1 MKADGHSLLIV
12 VPKTEPDACR
22 SLSHTFADD
31 ASVKVIVDR
40 RSADRRV
47 QSKANGHGPERR
59 RNERRRRIDA
69 DAELKVDRWIAVP
82 RASGHVDFRDLDVK
96 AILFLCCNN
105 HVVPCQKCQ
114 DTYRL
119 GWISHVEPGALPCP
133 RCGTDLMEVV
143 VAHAQTCRYWAD
155 HRSAQQP
162 LSHAS

>member
-1 MKADGHSLLIV
+1 MEADGQSLLIV
-12 VPKTEPDACR
+12 VPKTGTDACR
-22 SLSHTFADD
+22 SLSQTFADD
-31 ASVKVIVDR
+31 ASVQVIIDR
-40 RSADRRV
+40 RNTDRRG
-47 QSKANGHGPERR
+47 QSTNGHRPERR
-59 RNERRRRIDA
+59 QSDRRRRLDA

-82 RASGHVDFRDLDVK
+82 RATGTIDFRDLDVK
-96 AILFLCCNN
+96 ALLFLCCNN

-119 GWISHVEPGALPCP
+119 GWIAHVEPGELPCP

-155 HRSAQQP
+155 HRAAQQP

>member
-1 MKADGHSLLIV
+1 MKVDGHSLLIV
-12 VPKTEPDACR
+12 VPKTGPDACR
-22 SLSHTFADD
+22 SLSQTFADD
-31 ASVKVIVDR
+31 PNVEVIVDR

-47 QSKANGHGPERR
+47 HPNGHRPERR
-59 RNERRRRIDA
+59 QSDRRRHPEA

-82 RASGHVDFRDLDVK
+82 RAAGTIDFRDLDVK
-96 AILFLCCNN
+96 AILFLCCAN

-119 GWISHVEPGALPCP
+119 GWISHVEPGSMPCP
-133 RCGTDLMEVV
+133 RCGTDVSEVV

-155 HRSAQQP
+155 HRAAQQP

>member
-12 VPKTEPDACR
+12 VPKTGTDACR
-22 SLSHTFADD
+22 SLRQTFADD
-31 ASVKVIVDR
+31 ASVEVIIDR
-40 RSADRRV
+40 RGTDRRA
-47 QSKANGHGPERR
+47 QSTNGHRPERR
-59 RNERRRRIDA
+59 QGDRRRRLEN

-82 RASGHVDFRDLDVK
+82 RAKGTVDFRDLDVK

-105 HVVPCQKCQ
+105 HVIPCQKCQ

-133 RCGTDLMEVV
+133 RCATDLTEVV

-155 HRSAQQP
+155 HRAAQQP

>member
-1 MKADGHSLLIV
+1 MNADRFSLLIV
-12 VPKTEPDACR
+12 VPKTGTDACR
-22 SLSHTFADD
+22 SLRQTFADD
-31 ASVKVIVDR
+31 SSVEVIIDR

-47 QSKANGHGPERR
+47 HSNGYRTERR
-59 RNERRRRIDA
+59 QGDRRRRLQY

-82 RASGHVDFRDLDVK
+82 RASGMIDFRDLDVK

-105 HVVPCQKCQ
+105 HVIPCQKCQ

-133 RCGTDLMEVV
+133 RCGTDLTEVV
-143 VAHAQTCRYWAD
+143 VAHAQTCHYWAD
-155 HRSAQQP
+155 HRAAQQP

>member
-22 SLSHTFADD
+22 SLSQTFADD
-31 ASVKVIVDR
+31 ASVKIIVDR
-40 RSADRRV
+40 RRADRRV
-47 QSKANGHGPERR
+47 QSNANGHGPERR
-59 RNERRRRIDA
+59 QNERRRRIGA

-96 AILFLCCNN
+96 ALLFLCCNN

-162 LSHAS
+162 LTHAS

>member
-1 MKADGHSLLIV
+1 MNAHGLSLLIV
-12 VPKTEPDACR
+12 VPKTGTEVCR
-22 SLSHTFADD
+22 SLRQTFADD
-31 ASVKVIVDR
+31 SSVEVIIDR

-47 QSKANGHGPERR
+47 HANGYRTERR
-59 RNERRRRIDA
+59 QGDRRRRLQY

-82 RASGHVDFRDLDVK
+82 RASGMIDFRDLDVK

-105 HVVPCQKCQ
+105 HVIPCQKCQ

-119 GWISHVEPGALPCP
+119 GWISRVEPGALPCP

-162 LSHAS
+162 LTRAS

>member
-1 MKADGHSLLIV
+1 MKADAHSLLIV

-22 SLSHTFADD
+22 SLGQTFADD
-31 ASVKVIVDR
+31 PSVQVIVDR
-40 RSADRRV
+40 RGHDRRV
-47 QSKANGHGPERR
+47 HANGHRPERR
-59 RNERRRRIDA
+59 QSDRRQRVDA

-82 RASGHVDFRDLDVK
+82 RASGTVDFRDLDVK

-133 RCGTDLMEVV
+133 RCGTDLTEVV
-143 VAHAQTCRYWAD
+143 VAHAQTCRYWAE

-162 LSHAS
+162 LSQAS